1 MVWSDLINSSTDCN
15 TINTWFTL
23 CIIRKHVT
31 IAILALISQD
41 ASPQMENSWLSKEYF
56 VSQGKLKTI
65 YDQNIL
71 QAENNLCKKENQR
84 LSKIREFCLRYFQIC
99 PVDSQPSL
107 VSPWRSVVN
116 HWQCQLLN
124 ITWSQN
130 IKDLSF
136 MDLFHFQ
143 APLLLSS
150 KDDKS
155 ARPIMVQSSLD
166 YQSQLYE
173 SMSFNCHSPRNDK
186 CLIFIFLI
194 SVGSH
199 KSWRVLR
206 LVTVRL
212 HEILNL
218 DRIKPI

>member
-41 ASPQMENSWLSKEYF
+41 ASPQMENSCLSKEYF

-65 YDQNIL
+65 YDQNFL
-71 QAENNLCKKENQR
+71 QAENNLFKKENQR

-107 VSPWRSVVN
+107 VSPWRAVVN
-116 HWQCQLLN
+116 ANFRISHEAKISN
-124 ITWSQN
+124 E
-130 IKDLSF
+130 LSF

-218 DRIKPI
+218 DAIAC

>member
-107 VSPWRSVVN
+107 VSPWRAVVN
-116 HWQCQLLN
+116 ANFRISHEAKISN
-124 ITWSQN
+124 E
-130 IKDLSF
+130 LSF
-136 MDLFHFQ
+136 MDFSLPGTSSSFQ
-143 APLLLSS
+143 QRRQICEAHYGPKFSWLPITTVWIIELQLS
-150 KDDKS
+150 
-155 ARPIMVQSSLD
+155 QSM
-166 YQSQLYE
+166 E
-173 SMSFNCHSPRNDK
+173 
-186 CLIFIFLI
+186 
-194 SVGSH
+194 
-199 KSWRVLR
+199 W
-206 LVTVRL
+206 
-212 HEILNL
+212 
-218 DRIKPI
+218 

>member
-1 MVWSDLINSSTDCN
+1 
-15 TINTWFTL
+15 
-23 CIIRKHVT
+23 
-31 IAILALISQD
+31 
-41 ASPQMENSWLSKEYF
+41 

-107 VSPWRSVVN
+107 VSPWRAVVN
-116 HWQCQLLN
+116 ANFRISHEAKISN
-124 ITWSQN
+124 E
-130 IKDLSF
+130 LSF

-218 DRIKPI
+218 ARTLFVFSKRKSASSFSYDFLCCLSNRCIPTAFTSPQQASSFPQGGRLGWVVQHF

>member
-65 YDQNIL
+65 YDQNFL
-71 QAENNLCKKENQR
+71 QAENNLFKKENQR

-130 IKDLSF
+130 IKRVV
-136 MDLFHFQ
+136 FHG
-143 APLLLSS
+143 
-150 KDDKS
+150 
-155 ARPIMVQSSLD
+155 
-166 YQSQLYE
+166 
-173 SMSFNCHSPRNDK
+173 
-186 CLIFIFLI
+186 LI
-194 SVGSH
+194 SLPGTSSSFQQRRQICEAH
-199 KSWRVLR
+199 YGPKFSWLPIT
-206 LVTVRL
+206 TVWINEL
-212 HEILNL
+212 QLSQSTEW
-218 DRIKPI
+218 